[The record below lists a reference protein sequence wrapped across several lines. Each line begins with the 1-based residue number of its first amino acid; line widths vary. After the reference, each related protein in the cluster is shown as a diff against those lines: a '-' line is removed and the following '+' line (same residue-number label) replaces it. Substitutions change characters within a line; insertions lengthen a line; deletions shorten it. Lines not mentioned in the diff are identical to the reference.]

1 MSEIIIYYR
10 QMHVSGLL
18 INWNFVKLEYFLK
31 KIHLHRRGRNEE
43 NKGNHT
49 TAQSQLI
56 ITALKSQYIP

>member
-31 KIHLHRRGRNEE
+31 KIVLC
-43 NKGNHT
+43 
-49 TAQSQLI
+49 
-56 ITALKSQYIP
+56 LKLAKLPHILSHYIFTEGKE